1 MLDLGRTF
9 LQSMERSPHALALVD
24 GELRLSYAQWAL
36 RVGAV
41 QRALAGLGL
50 RRGDHLLAVLQNRWE
65 MATLHWA
72 CQFAGIVITPLNWR
86 AKADEIDYCLSDSG
100 ARALVYEPVV
110 QEAVQNSSEAKRVLR
125 IGVGAAQGAT
135 VNFEDWLAAP
145 TEPTPQANAE
155 DLSLMLYTSGTTGK
169 PKGVPRRHRV
179 ERIAALAH
187 VAQNR
192 YAQGERTLGV
202 MPLYHTMGVRSLLA
216 LALIDGRFVCMPK
229 FDAGRALLAIENEK
243 LTHLYLVPTLYHE
256 LLSQPD
262 FARIDVSSIRKLGFA
277 GAPMHDA
284 LLQRLNK
291 AFSPELF
298 VNHYGSSEIYTFAI
312 NQSAVAK
319 PGSAGRAGINARLR
333 VVKLDSVSPGALA
346 APGEEGQ
353 ILAELAGDEAFEGY
367 HNRPDANA
375 KSLREGWYFS
385 GDTGYFDADGDLYVT
400 GRVDDMIISGGE
412 NISPVDIES
421 VLSLHP
427 AVDEVAVAGLQ
438 DERWGQRV
446 VAFVKTREPVA
457 ADALDAHC
465 RRSDLVNFKRPR
477 EYVFVREIP
486 KSPVGKVLRRKLV
499 AGEYESDEGAVS
511 AAPLP
516 TLPIL
521 GTTL

>member
-9 LQSMERSPHALALVD
+9 LQSMERSPHAVALVD
-24 GELRLSYAQWAL
+24 GELRLSYAQWSL
-36 RVGAV
+36 RVGAA

-50 RRGDHLLAVLQNRWE
+50 RRGDHLVVVLQNRWE

-86 AKADEIDYCLSDSG
+86 AKADEIDYCISDAG
-100 ARALVYEPVV
+100 ARALVFEPVA
-110 QEAVQNSSEAKRVLR
+110 QEAVQGSSEAQRILR
-125 IGVGAAQGAT
+125 IGVGAVQGAT
-135 VNFEDWLAAP
+135 VNFEDWMGALI
-145 TEPTPQANAE
+145 EPTPQANTE

-169 PKGVPRRHRV
+169 PKGVPRRQRV

-192 YAQGERTLGV
+192 YGRGERTLGV

-229 FDAGRALLAIENEK
+229 FDAGRALLAIEGEQ

-256 LLSQPD
+256 LLSHPEFSRTD
-262 FARIDVSSIRKLGFA
+262 ISSVSKLGFA

-284 LLQRLNK
+284 LLQRLDK

-333 VVKLDSVSPGALA
+333 VVKLDSVSPGSLA

-375 KSLREGWYFS
+375 KSLREGWYFT
-385 GDTGYFDADGDLYVT
+385 GDTGYFDTEGDLYVT

-457 ADALDAHC
+457 ADVLDAHC
-465 RRSDLVNFKRPR
+465 RFSDLVNFKRPR

-499 AGEYESDEGAVS
+499 AGEFE
-511 AAPLP
+511 AALPAALPDPIPLP
-516 TLPIL
+516 TRREP
-521 GTTL
+521 